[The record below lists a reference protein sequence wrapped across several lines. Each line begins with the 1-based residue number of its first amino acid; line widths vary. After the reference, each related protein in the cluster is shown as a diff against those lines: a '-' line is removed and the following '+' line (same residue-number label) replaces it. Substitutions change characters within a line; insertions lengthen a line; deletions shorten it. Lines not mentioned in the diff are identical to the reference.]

1 MKLSVHDRLMLQS
14 LLPKEGNFINLKLV
28 RKAKEALSFN
38 EEELKSLK
46 IQETAVDGKARITWN
61 QQADTPK
68 EVPLGDVIKE
78 IVRKELKRLDET
90 NKLSEDHVGLY
101 EKFVNGTEPTLQ

>member
-1 MKLSVHDRLMLQS
+1 MKLNVHDRLMLQS

-38 EEELKSLK
+38 EEELKALNIK
-46 IQETAVDGKARITWN
+46 EVVVDGKGRVTWDM
-61 QQADTPK
+61 QADTPK
-68 EVPLGDVIKE
+68 EVPLGDIIKE
-78 IVRKELKRLDET
+78 IVRKELKHLDET
-90 NKLSEDHVGLY
+90 NKLSEDHVGLF